1 MMLSPHSNTETKTQ
15 LSNKEHTSVN
25 NIITNSY
32 NNTNSSSD
40 SVIDDRNVLHSSTA
54 VSHCSTAHFS
64 HNLKQQHHESQR
76 DKQSKDHH
84 HAQQQ
89 QRTTP
94 ANNMSLNDIRQ
105 QQIVW
110 NQQQQQQQGGEGNP
124 RTTCL
129 DTTNSIARNR
139 NYTTGLANNTHNE
152 ASSSTVSGLHSS
164 PSIGKINCKKK
175 SHQKAINGFISY
187 VLTIV
192 SLVIF
197 IFWMMVPAPILHMCH
212 FSYYPDKY
220 WGLALPAAFV
230 MALVCYWTSYMI
242 LLLRNTQ
249 PLNSMLQII
258 DGHTI
263 TNMVSFGG
271 ADRDKK
277 SRLVGGLLSDEG
289 RQSAVAS
296 STSNPALNKRLSGSS
311 HTLGVPGSHN
321 GMGFNS
327 SSSGAGGTDDA
338 VDVPGVGASVP
349 PLADIPVNVISK
361 IFYQPWQP

>member
-110 NQQQQQQQGGEGNP
+110 NQQQQQQGGEGNP
-124 RTTCL
+124 RVPPQ
-129 DTTNSIARNR
+129 NR
-139 NYTTGLANNTHNE
+139 QGPM
-152 ASSSTVSGLHSS
+152 SSTF
-164 PSIGKINCKKK
+164 I
-175 SHQKAINGFISY
+175 QK
-187 VLTIV
+187 
-192 SLVIF
+192 
-197 IFWMMVPAPILHMCH
+197 
-212 FSYYPDKY
+212 
-220 WGLALPAAFV
+220 
-230 MALVCYWTSYMI
+230 
-242 LLLRNTQ
+242 
-249 PLNSMLQII
+249 
-258 DGHTI
+258 
-263 TNMVSFGG
+263 
-271 ADRDKK
+271 
-277 SRLVGGLLSDEG
+277 
-289 RQSAVAS
+289 
-296 STSNPALNKRLSGSS
+296 
-311 HTLGVPGSHN
+311 
-321 GMGFNS
+321 
-327 SSSGAGGTDDA
+327 
-338 VDVPGVGASVP
+338 
-349 PLADIPVNVISK
+349 
-361 IFYQPWQP
+361 